1 MEFVRLPLE
10 GATNVREMGGYPTLD
25 GKVTHFKT
33 FIRGSRLKDITEN
46 DNEFLKN
53 YGITDIIDLRGNTKI
68 QDSFISDD
76 NINLDYFQYHYIP
89 LSTVETEE
97 YIKKYAIDDSFDFGE
112 GYYLLLENKE
122 KIAKVFKILANAKG
136 AVLYHCTA
144 GKDRTG
150 VISALLLG
158 ICNVSDLDIIANYET
173 SYTYL
178 MNEEFILS
186 YDPFSR
192 VSKAKFMSTFIKR
205 LKENYGTFENY
216 ILSCGVTEDE
226 INKIKKKFLQ
236 NII

>member
-33 FIRGSRLKDITEN
+33 FIRGSKLKDITEN

-89 LSTVETEE
+89 LSTVKTED

-192 VSKAKFMSTFIKR
+192 VSKAKFMSTFIKK